1 MEKKEDKEKDIYS
14 EAATPGFK
22 YGRLGRSKIDFC
34 IMPNARGRHGYPVL
48 YLGFPFGFLMSI
60 NY

>member
-14 EAATPGFK
+14 EAATLVLWEAWSVQD
-22 YGRLGRSKIDFC
+22 RLF
-34 IMPNARGRHGYPVL
+34 IMPTARGRHGYPISC
-48 YLGFPFGFLMSI
+48 LGFPFGFLMSI